1 MVNTRLDT
9 PLKYSYNGLDVLW
22 LTYGPQ
28 TRHSL
33 SHHTH
38 SGTQPHSLRHTASLT
53 VAVRATTRQINVR
66 HPEFTDVDGVVDV
79 VNE

>member
-22 LTYGPQ
+22 LTYGPE

-33 SHHTH
+33 DTSAQAHSLTH
-38 SGTQPHSLRHTASLT
+38 SGTQPHRSLSELSLSELSLSELASE
-53 VAVRATTRQINVR
+53 R
-66 HPEFTDVDGVVDV
+66 
-79 VNE
+79 